1 MKFIE
6 LPKNLKERILPL
18 YILKGNDFFVIN
30 SAAKHIS
37 NACGNEMS
45 EFNKTT
51 FDNENFTAEKFVESV
66 SMLPIGA
73 EKRFV
78 LVKDVIKL
86 SESDKK
92 TITQILNNIVE
103 TTCIVLVYNDS
114 WKFLKIGE
122 VVDCDKMDYSILS
135 KFIVME
141 LKKSNKEITPDSI
154 KSLIE
159 LCSYDMTKISTELKK
174 LSCCSDDLTIDKKD
188 ILSLVSADEEF
199 QIFELTENL
208 GNKNGEKVLK
218 ILCNFLEKKEPIQN
232 LFGLIANHFRRVA
245 HVSISGMPE
254 NELAQIFGVKEYA
267 IIKAKQQSKYFSKI
281 QLKNILKL
289 LEDVDEMIKSGKMS
303 AENAIFYL
311 VFKILYC

>member
-1 MKFIE
+1 MKFVD
-6 LPKNLKERILPL
+6 LPKNLKEKILPL

-30 SAAKHIS
+30 SAVKHIS
-37 NACGNEMS
+37 NTCGNEMS
-45 EFNKTT
+45 EFNKTV
-51 FDNENFTAEKFVESV
+51 FDNENFTAEKFVESI

-73 EKRFV
+73 EKRFI

-86 SESDKK
+86 NENDKK
-92 TITQILNNIVE
+92 IITQSLNNIFE
-103 TTCIVLVYNDS
+103 TTCIAIIYNDA
-114 WKFLKIGE
+114 WKFLKVGE
-122 VVDCDKMDYSILS
+122 IVDCDKMDYSILS

-141 LKKSNKEITPDSI
+141 LKKSNKDITLDSI
-154 KSLIE
+154 KALIE

-174 LSCCSDDLTIDKKD
+174 LSCCSDDTIIEKKD
-188 ILSLVSADEEF
+188 VDSLVSADEEF

-208 GNKNGEKVLK
+208 GKKNGEKSLK
-218 ILCNFLEKKEPIQN
+218 ILCNFLEKKEPVQN
-232 LFGLIANHFRRVA
+232 LFGLISNHFRRVA

-254 NELAQIFGVKEYA
+254 SELAQIFGVKEYA
-267 IIKAKQQSKYFSKI
+267 IIKAKEQSKYFSKV